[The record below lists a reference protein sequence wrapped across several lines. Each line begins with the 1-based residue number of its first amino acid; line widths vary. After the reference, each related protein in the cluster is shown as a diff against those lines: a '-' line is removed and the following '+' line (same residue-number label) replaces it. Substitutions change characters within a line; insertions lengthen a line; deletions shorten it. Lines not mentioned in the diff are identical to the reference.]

1 MDETLAVCLLYFGP
15 PWSHE
20 PESLEGP
27 HLSVASR
34 HQLFVSDR
42 NRVLNVILQ
51 EEKLLALPV

>member
-1 MDETLAVCLLYFGP
+1 MDETLAVCLLCFGP
-15 PWSHE
+15 PWSQE

-42 NRVLNVILQ
+42 NRVLNVTLQ

>member
-20 PESLEGP
+20 PESLRV
-27 HLSVASR
+27 LASVSSR

-42 NRVLNVILQ
+42 NRVLNVTLQ
-51 EEKLLALPV
+51 EEKLLALPI